1 MNTTI
6 IVSLVF
12 FMTLMLLLVLMLL
25 VVKRTVTPSGKAV
38 ININDGYR
46 RLEVDPGETLSATLA
61 QYQII
66 LPSACGGKGNCGQ
79 CHLRVLEGGGAI
91 LPTETGFF
99 TNKQIA
105 DKWRLACQV
114 KVSGDMKVVIPE
126 SVLSAKM
133 LTCEVEYT
141 RFVSKYYKEIGIRVP
156 DDEFF
161 NFHAGEYV
169 QIYAPSGILD
179 FSTFEVDPQYKWDW
193 KDEKLFDLQC
203 ICREE
208 SIRAYTL
215 LSYPGEPYP
224 EEAGVN
230 ILKILVKIA
239 LPPQGWSNPGVCSSY
254 LFSLRKGDKVRLAG
268 PYGEAL
274 LPDNVPDEQEFIF
287 IAGGAGMSLCRCHIF
302 NLLKNT
308 VTNRRI
314 SFFYGARSYADA
326 FYVKDFLDLAKQY
339 GNFSFRLSLDV
350 PDMAAIMNGID
361 FDQGYVHQTV
371 YDCYL
376 KDHESPQSALYFVC
390 GPPEMVKATREMLS
404 SIGVPAESVFGDD
417 FEDVSE

>member
-12 FMTLMLLLVLMLL
+12 FMALMFVLVLLLL
-25 VVKRTVTPSGKAV
+25 VVKRSVTPSGKAIV
-38 ININDGYR
+38 DINDGYR

-79 CHLRVLEGGGAI
+79 CHVRVLEGGGAI

-99 TNKQIA
+99 TNRQIA
-105 DKWRLACQV
+105 DHWRLACQV

-126 SVLSAKM
+126 TVLSAKM
-133 LTCEVEYT
+133 LTCDIAYT
-141 RFVSKYYKEIGIRVP
+141 RFVSRYYKEIGIRVP
-156 DDEFF
+156 QDEFF
-161 NFHAGEYV
+161 NFHAGEYI
-169 QIYAPSGILD
+169 QIYAPAGTLD
-179 FSTFEVDPQYKWDW
+179 FSTFDVDPQFKWDW
-193 KDEKLFDLQC
+193 KEEKISSLQC
-203 ICREE
+203 VCREE

-224 EEAGVN
+224 EEPGVN

-254 LFSLRKGDKVRLAG
+254 LFSLKAGDKVRLAG

-274 LPDNVPDEQEFIF
+274 LPDNAPAGQEFIF
-287 IAGGAGMSLCRCHIF
+287 IGGGAGMSLCRCHIF
-302 NLLKNT
+302 NLLKNADT
-308 VTNRRI
+308 GRKIT
-314 SFFYGARSYADA
+314 FYYGARSYADA
-326 FYVKDFLDLAKQY
+326 FYVQDFQKLAKENS
-339 GNFSFRLSLDV
+339 NFTFRLALDI

-361 FDQGYVHQTV
+361 FDQGYVHQAIFNG
-371 YDCYL
+371 YL
-376 KDHESPQSALYFVC
+376 KAHEAPQSALYFVC
-390 GPPEMVKATREMLS
+390 GPPEMVKAAREMLAS
-404 SIGVPAESVFGDD
+404 LGVPSDNIFGDD
-417 FEDVSE
+417 FEEAEE